1 MSHWEQTRG
10 RWGGAPLQQQLTTW
24 NEMETSEGVIS
35 AAVLLLTAFMED
47 SSHKDCNTA
56 RP

>member
-24 NEMETSEGVIS
+24 NLMETSEGVIS
-35 AAVLLLTAFMED
+35 AAVLLLTAFMEG